1 MNVQTQ
7 KDTEPALGFS
17 FQLNLDPHG
26 LRQLVFQTHVP
37 ATIADQQLNDVLDK
51 IARVSMRQKFWTELE
66 ELEDAIRDE
75 ERKLVNTR
83 GRLADQVEVAR
94 SAWDASERRGEFEEE
109 KAPAQQKQAIQ
120 NIRADVLKSTEWI
133 QNARKRRGLLQEKL
147 RSAVHLRSDSHL
159 GDANSEGP
167 GHDQPGGAVPQ

>member
-1 MNVQTQ
+1 MTSEK
-7 KDTEPALGFS
+7 KDQEPALGFS

-26 LRQLVFQTHVP
+26 LRQLVFQTHVS
-37 ATIADQQLNDVLDK
+37 AGVSDELLNEVLDK

-75 ERKLVNTR
+75 ERKLLNSR

-94 SAWDASERRGEFEEE
+94 SAWEASERRGEFDEE
-109 KAPAQQKQAIQ
+109 KAPAQQRQALQ

-133 QNARKRRGLLQEKL
+133 QNARKRRGLLKEKL
-147 RSAVHLRSDSHL
+147 RSAVHLRSDSHF
-159 GDANSEGP
+159 GDADSEGP
-167 GHDQPGGAVPQ
+167 GLHEPGGSIPQ

>member
-1 MNVQTQ
+1 MNVHEK
-7 KDTEPALGFS
+7 KDAEPALGFS

-37 ATIADQQLNDVLDK
+37 ATIEDGQLNEVLDK

-75 ERKLVNTR
+75 ERKVVNTR
-83 GRLADQVEVAR
+83 GRLADQVEVAK
-94 SAWDASERRGEFEEE
+94 SAWEASERRGAFEED
-109 KAPAQQKQAIQ
+109 KAPAQQRQAIQ
-120 NIRADVLKSTEWI
+120 NIRADLLKSTEWI
-133 QNARKRRGLLQEKL
+133 LNARKRRELLREKL

-167 GHDQPGGAVPQ
+167 GLHEPGGAVPQ